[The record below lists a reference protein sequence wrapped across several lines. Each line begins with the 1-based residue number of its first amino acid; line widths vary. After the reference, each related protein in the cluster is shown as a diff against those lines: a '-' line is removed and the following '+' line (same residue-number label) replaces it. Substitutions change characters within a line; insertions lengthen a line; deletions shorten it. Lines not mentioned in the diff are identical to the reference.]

1 MTFWNKVKSDM
12 RKGMKQG
19 VSALKEGSNVAFEK
33 AGQVAEVG
41 KTRYQIFLLEQ
52 KTEKNF
58 SEIGQRI
65 YDLIS
70 ENGSKNPLS
79 DPLVKS
85 KLAEAKKLEKK
96 AKILHEKMGT
106 IRKKIA

>member
-1 MTFWNKVKSDM
+1 MTSWAFC
-12 RKGMKQG
+12 
-19 VSALKEGSNVAFEK
+19 SNSIPLSPNAITWRYAVNV
-33 AGQVAEVG
+33 VAEVG